1 MKEYT
6 LNMLSHADQV
16 KGQGVLSAYEEELA
30 LVTGRL
36 DRVEGDG
43 DDYHVRVRV
52 NARTIG
58 DVTHIHTVNPEF
70 FLQLPLIKAKGIA
83 VGSVHFLPETMD
95 QSLHIPKLFRKVFYS
110 YLIQFYKSM
119 DYLVTVN
126 PSFISKLAAYGIDP
140 KKATYIPNYVSS
152 KRFFPVDEAK
162 KKELRQQWGL
172 DPERFTVV
180 CAGQLQT
187 RKGVMEFAKI
197 AERLPQMQFVW
208 AGNFAFGSMSDGH
221 KELEQLVANPPKNLL
236 FTGLIDRD
244 KMPQIYQMGDVMLL
258 PSYDELFPMTVLEA
272 MACGIPILLRD
283 LDLYTVILDGYYCK
297 AHDNDGFVQQL
308 LQLSTD
314 RDYYEKALQMSRE
327 GNFFYSEE
335 HVLSMWRAFYH
346 QVMEES
352 IRKQEAMRRPFKRMK
367 ELATGGTR

>member
-1 MKEYT
+1 MREYT

-36 DRVEGDG
+36 DRLEGNG
-43 DDYHVRVRV
+43 DDYRIRVRV
-52 NARTIG
+52 NARTVG

-95 QSLHIPKLFRKVFYS
+95 QSLHIPRLFRKVFYS

-119 DYLVTVN
+119 DHLVTVN
-126 PSFISKLAAYGIDP
+126 PCFIPKLAAYGIDP
-140 KKATYIPNYVSS
+140 EKVTYIPNYVSA
-152 KRFFPVDEAK
+152 KRFSKVDEQR
-162 KKELRQQWGL
+162 KKELRREWGL

-187 RKGVMEFAKI
+187 RKGVMEFAQI

-208 AGNFAFGSMSDGH
+208 AGNFAFGNMSDGH
-221 KELEQLVANPPKNLL
+221 RELEQLLQNHPKNLL
-236 FTGLIDRD
+236 FTGLVDRE

-258 PSYDELFPMTVLEA
+258 PSFDELFPMTVL
-272 MACGIPILLRD
+272 
-283 LDLYTVILDGYYCK
+283 
-297 AHDNDGFVQQL
+297 
-308 LQLSTD
+308 
-314 RDYYEKALQMSRE
+314 
-327 GNFFYSEE
+327 
-335 HVLSMWRAFYH
+335 
-346 QVMEES
+346 
-352 IRKQEAMRRPFKRMK
+352 
-367 ELATGGTR
+367 